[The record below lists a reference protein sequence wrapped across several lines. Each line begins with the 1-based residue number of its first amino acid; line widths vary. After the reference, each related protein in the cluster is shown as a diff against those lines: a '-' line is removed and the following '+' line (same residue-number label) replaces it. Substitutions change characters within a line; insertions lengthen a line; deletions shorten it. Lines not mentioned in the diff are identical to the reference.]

1 MRLCSSYD
9 GASLERLNCQSSPK
23 TLTAG
28 RGDDGLQ
35 LPLFASGGQ
44 RERHGQHGAEGG
56 AHVQAGRQG
65 AVALAD
71 VGVAEVEGG
80 DGLARLLVD
89 AGDAGGAR
97 AAEGVVPVV

>member
-1 MRLCSSYD
+1 MRLFVLQRRLC
-9 GASLERLNCQSSPK
+9 ERVKPPTTLLLLLSQS
-23 TLTAG
+23 LTAG

-35 LPLFASGGQ
+35 LPLFTGGGQ

-56 AHVQAGRQG
+56 AHVQAGGQG

-71 VGVAEVEGG
+71 KGVAEVEGG

-89 AGDAGGAR
+89 AGDAGGA
-97 AAEGVVPVV
+97 